1 MKNLFLVNEMC
12 HLRPHPVKASVS
24 QDVDKEVKFGCIF
37 MFSPDAVHFEKC
49 QMSKTV
55 KLT

>member
-1 MKNLFLVNEMC
+1 MC

-37 MFSPDAVHFEKC
+37 MFSPDAVHFEKF